1 MTEQDLQTIIQA
13 IKNKQG
19 ISFEYNKPGKVEGI
33 RIGNPYVIYANKGET
48 KKYLD
53 LHQTNGVSDS
63 ATKYPIWRTFE
74 TEHISNVTL
83 MTNIFTLVK
92 DYQKYNPKF
101 LIADARI
108 LNTPS

>member
-63 ATKYPIWRTFE
+63 ATKYPKWKTFE

-83 MTNIFTLVK
+83 MTDTFTPVR
-92 DYQKYNPKF
+92 DYKRYSGRF
-101 LIADARI
+101 LIPHI
-108 LNTPS
+108 QI